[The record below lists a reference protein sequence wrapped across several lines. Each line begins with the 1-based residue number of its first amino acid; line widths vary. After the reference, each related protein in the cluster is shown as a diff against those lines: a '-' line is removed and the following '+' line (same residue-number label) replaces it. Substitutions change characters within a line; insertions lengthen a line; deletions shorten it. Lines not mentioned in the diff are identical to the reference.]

1 MCPVTRKGG
10 RRRLRDAFLC
20 NEVGAEG
27 SNDAKNQELRGRSK
41 GEEVILWDLRA
52 KNSFF
57 GKRNGN
63 VGKGCSFCV
72 RFGSLRL
79 LVPGR
84 TVLKGAETGR
94 LQFLCKVSGGRNGA
108 AAEAATVF
116 V

>member
-1 MCPVTRKGG
+1 M
-10 RRRLRDAFLC
+10 C

-41 GEEVILWDLRA
+41 GKGVIFGDLRS

-57 GKRNGN
+57 GKRDGN

-72 RFGSLRL
+72 RFGGLRL

-94 LQFLCKVSGGRNGA
+94 LQFLCKVAGGRNGTA
-108 AAEAATVF
+108 AGEGADF